1 MTDQV
6 ETKRLPKES
15 NGESERGPVLR
26 DERGR
31 FVPGTCG
38 GPGNPNAKRVS
49 EWRQALV
56 EAVSKEDLLAVIKRL
71 VVAAKAGEPWAVRE
85 VLDRCLGKPHVQI
98 AVAGEDAPLKT
109 YVVVDIDRVA
119 GIHSDGEAVEAG
131 GDAEVPVISR

>member
-1 MTDQV
+1 M
-6 ETKRLPKES
+6 
-15 NGESERGPVLR
+15 R

-56 EAVSKEDLLAVIKRL
+56 EAVSKEDLVEVIKRL

-85 VLDRCLGKPHVQI
+85 VLDRCLGKPRVQI
-98 AVAGEDAPLKT
+98 AVEAGDAPLKT
-109 YVVVDIDRVA
+109 YVNVDVDAVC
-119 GIHSDGEAVEAG
+119 GTGVWSDPAVRAAVSEYDKRQSRNSEVQIEEVSDKD
-131 GDAEVPVISR
+131 DAPLPSR